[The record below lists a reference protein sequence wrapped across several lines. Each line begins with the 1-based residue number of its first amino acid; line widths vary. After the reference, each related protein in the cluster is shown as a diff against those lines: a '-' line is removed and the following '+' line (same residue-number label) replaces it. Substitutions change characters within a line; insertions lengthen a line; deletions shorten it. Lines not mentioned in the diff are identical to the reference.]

1 MALILIF
8 VITFLGT
15 LLGKFLFK
23 KWINHL
29 TLYSFF
35 FGISIFLYELKL
47 LPYVD
52 IIPFAWFIVILS
64 SLSFLLGIVTIIS
77 ARNLSRENPIVLQ
90 KLDISLKI
98 FSDDGKTLKFAIIF
112 FSLISIYSTIEFWM
126 FLIKQ
131 FGNIPGVLINS
142 QVIYRLNISGDLV
155 GFTPYIS
162 LTGFIALFFAA
173 IYTAYKRK
181 FSILSFIPLISIMIR
196 EIGQAGR
203 AAMSVALVEFV
214 LTFILFRY
222 LLKSDFR
229 QRFNFSRANA
239 IVASILLVVLFILAA
254 SIVRVSRTTESSE
267 KFTGASSELS
277 QTKEN
282 IFISPTIYLYASSN
296 VGVLSKYFSSEGEN
310 TGFGQNTF
318 QTIHYYLARLEI
330 IDRLHEKPKGYYIPM
345 WTNSATYLR
354 DLHADFGI
362 SGVLLGPFILGLL
375 ITWLWFKFYEKQSL
389 IAFSFLVYLNL
400 VVVFA
405 CLGIVTRF
413 TFWSLALLFILLSIP
428 VLEKISTLVSRKS
441 L

>member
-47 LPYVD
+47 LPYID

-64 SLSFLLGIVTIIS
+64 SLSFLLGIVTVIS

-131 FGNIPGVLINS
+131 FGSIPGVLINS

-162 LTGFIALFFAA
+162 LSGFIALFFAA

-222 LLKSDFR
+222 LLKSDFH

-239 IVASILLVVLFILAA
+239 IVASVLLVVLFILAV
-254 SIVRVSRTTESSE
+254 SIVRISRTTESSE

-282 IFISPTIYLYASSN
+282 ILISPTIYLYASSN
-296 VGVLSKYFSSEGEN
+296 IAVLSKYFSSEGEN

-318 QTIHYYLARLEI
+318 QTIHYYLSRLEL
-330 IDRLHEKPKGYYIPM
+330 IDKLNERPKGYYIPT

-362 SGVLLGPFILGLL
+362 SGVLLGPFFLGLL
-375 ITWLWFKFYEKQSL
+375 LTWLWFKFYEKQSI
-389 IAFSFLVYLNL
+389 IAFTFLIYFNL
-400 VVVFA
+400 IVVFA

-413 TFWSLALLFILLSIP
+413 TFWSLALLFILLFIP
-428 VLEKISTLVSRKS
+428 VLEKISTLVSQKTP
-441 L
+441 